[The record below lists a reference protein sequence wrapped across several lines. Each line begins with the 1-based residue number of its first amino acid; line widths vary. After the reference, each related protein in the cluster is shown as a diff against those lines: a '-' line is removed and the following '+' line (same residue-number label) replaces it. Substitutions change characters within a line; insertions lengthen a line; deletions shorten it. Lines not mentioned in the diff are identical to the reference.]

1 MSDDT
6 LTSIITAAIGRH
18 LAPIIK
24 WLYGVFAAV
33 IAGTAFVVGMVYD
46 VRQGIRDAAKDA
58 TEAKTASSNNQEA
71 IHRHETRIAILESR
85 RGGEE

>member
-6 LTSIITAAIGRH
+6 LTSLIAEAIGRH

-33 IAGTAFVVGMVYD
+33 IAGTAFIVGMVHD
-46 VRQGIRDAAKDA
+46 VKQGIHDAAKEA
-58 TEAKTASSNNQEA
+58 GEAKGASALNKEA
-71 IHRHETRIAILESR
+71 LHQHETRIAILESK
-85 RGGEE
+85 RGGSE